1 MKVCGFIG
9 QMGINMPNYIEE
21 VLKQDLK
28 QIVEE
33 FDVIYVSFYGEFQ
46 NYVLHFLR
54 ENFRKGLKI
63 VGIHGYD
70 NSYNDLEQKYLGRLY
85 DDVIKINEQDMFL
98 HTNQIILKNCSQL
111 YFYVNENRHS
121 DELIALN
128 EARNKDMAFKNY
140 FKYIKL

>member
-1 MKVCGFIG
+1 M
-9 QMGINMPNYIEE
+9 
-21 VLKQDLK
+21 
-28 QIVEE
+28 
-33 FDVIYVSFYGEFQ
+33 
-46 NYVLHFLR
+46 
-54 ENFRKGLKI
+54 
-63 VGIHGYD
+63 GIHGYD